1 MGHFSRTAHRPTF
14 RSALAIFGV
23 TIIASAFLFAGANT
37 AAAAKAKAK
46 PGAPAA
52 PVTEA
57 EQKQKD
63 AAQTRQAY
71 DAGVKS
77 YSAGKFQPAVDELS
91 GALRAGGLSSA
102 EMAKAL
108 YVRGMAY
115 KRLNKP
121 GLAISDLT
129 SALWLKNGLGEGDQ
143 KNAIA
148 ERAESYRMAGLGDG
162 NSGKDAVSVADP
174 NPAPAGAK
182 AAAPAAAPV
191 VAVPANSKKAAKAA
205 AIAPAAGPP
214 NPPAAVAEVTRQ
226 APDSQA
232 AIDAANARKLA
243 STPVETG
250 GLQSA
255 AVGSLIGDQ
264 GRASQP
270 AAVAA
275 APAAVS
281 AQAPVAE
288 ATPAIPAPIPAT
300 AAAPTPVLAA
310 VPMDAAPAAASTG
323 GALNSVT
330 GFFSN
335 MFSGGGKTAAA
346 TATAPVASALVTTAS
361 TSPTSA
367 TSSWTDSTSVA
378 NGASKKAAAAP
389 AAQVAA
395 VAVPAAAAPAAA
407 APAVKGGKYK
417 IHIAAVRSKAEAEA
431 LAQKLSAQNGAALK
445 SRSPVVD
452 EAVIGSMGTF
462 YRVRVGSYA
471 TAEEPRGVCNTLRA
485 SGFDCLVVTN

>member
-1 MGHFSRTAHRPTF
+1 MGHFTRTTHRTTF
-14 RSALAIFGV
+14 RSVLAIFGM
-23 TIIASAFLFAGANT
+23 TIIASAFLFAGADT
-37 AAAAKAKAK
+37 AAAAKAKVK

-52 PVTEA
+52 PVSEA

-71 DAGVKS
+71 DSGIKS
-77 YSAGKFQPAVDELS
+77 YSSGKFQPAVDELS
-91 GALRAGGLSSA
+91 SALRAGGLSSA

-115 KRLNKP
+115 KRLSKP

-148 ERAESYRMAGLGDG
+148 ERAESYRLAGLGDG
-162 NSGKDAVSVADP
+162 NSGNDAVSVADP

-182 AAAPAAAPV
+182 AAAPAASPPVASPV
-191 VAVPANSKKAAKAA
+191 VAAPAVAPKPAKTAAKVA

-214 NPPAAVAEVTRQ
+214 NAPAAAEVTRQ

-243 STPVETG
+243 STPVEAG

-264 GRASQP
+264 GRVSQP

-275 APAAVS
+275 APA
-281 AQAPVAE
+281 E
-288 ATPAIPAPIPAT
+288 IPAPIPAS
-300 AAAPTPVLAA
+300 ASAPAPVLAA
-310 VPMDAAPAAASTG
+310 VPMDGTPPTSAATTADGT
-323 GALNSVT
+323 LNSVT

-335 MFSGGGKTAAA
+335 MFSAGAKTAPAA
-346 TATAPVASALVTTAS
+346 AAPVTTAS
-361 TSPTSA
+361 TTPTAPTSA
-367 TSSWTDSTSVA
+367 TSSWADSTSVA
-378 NGASKKAAAAP
+378 SGASKKTAAAPAVQVAAAAAP
-389 AAQVAA
+389 
-395 VAVPAAAAPAAA
+395 A